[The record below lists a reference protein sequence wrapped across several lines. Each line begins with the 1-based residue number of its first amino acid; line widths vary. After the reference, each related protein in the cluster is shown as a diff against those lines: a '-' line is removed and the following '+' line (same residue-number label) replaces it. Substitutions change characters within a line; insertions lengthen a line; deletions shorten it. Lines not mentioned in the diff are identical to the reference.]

1 MADKFCMHEALHM
14 TSFLCRAIDEELL
27 QNPAIT
33 ENGRWLMM
41 ARRAEESLAA
51 LYQAIGSKHLVE
63 DEDHSGVCEGP
74 TATPSVEAVHSP
86 QSSPPDAHSDT
97 PEVPRGTCEGM
108 SDFGDRAPNR
118 SPD

>member
-27 QNPAIT
+27 HNPAIT

-51 LYQAIGSKHLVE
+51 LYQAIGQKHLVE
-63 DEDHSGVCEGP
+63 DANHSGVCEGP
-74 TATPSVEAVHSP
+74 TAATAVEAVHTQ
-86 QSSPPDAHSDT
+86 QSTSPDAFSNA
-97 PEVPRGTCEGM
+97 PEVPRGACESL